1 MPLQITKPE
10 FNLRAKL
17 NELDGR
23 VPVDKMPIGS
33 RIGFAWMEMN
43 DGAAYNST
51 SWSNTNVLLKYAC
64 KRSDSLLHLTV
75 NLPYWMSSH
84 AQYGQIRVVANR
96 NDGVEHLNT
105 PEVVGHWQDQY
116 QNNYQWS
123 GMQNFERI
131 FYPHSTDVFEY
142 RWQVKRTSS
151 GGLAQYFPNDHLDNT
166 NNKALFYI
174 EEIRQ

>member
-1 MPLQITKPE
+1 MPLIVTKPE
-10 FNLRAKL
+10 FNLRSKL

-23 VPVDKMPIGS
+23 IPVDKMPIGS
-33 RIGFAWMEMN
+33 QIGFAWMEMN

-51 SWSNTNVLLKYAC
+51 SWSNTNVYLKYAC
-64 KRSDSLLHLTV
+64 KRSDSLLHLMV
-75 NLPYWMSSH
+75 NFPYWMSSH

-96 NDGVEHLNT
+96 NDGVEENNT
-105 PEVVGHWQDQY
+105 VQTVGHWQDQY
-116 QNNYQWS
+116 QNGYPWS

-142 RWQVKRTSS
+142 RWQVKKTNSN
-151 GGLAQYFPNDHLDNT
+151 GLAQYFPNDHLDNT

-174 EEIRQ
+174 KEIRQ

>member
-1 MPLQITKPE
+1 MPLQITNPE

-33 RIGFAWMEMN
+33 QIGFAWMEMN
-43 DGAAYNST
+43 DGSSYTST
-51 SWSNTNVLLKYAC
+51 SWSYTNISLKYAC
-64 KRSDSLLHLTV
+64 KRSDSLLHLTL
-75 NLPYWMSSH
+75 NLPYWMSSN
-84 AQYGQIRVVANR
+84 AQYAQTRVTAHR
-96 NDGVEHLNT
+96 NDGVEQGN
-105 PEVVGHWQDQY
+105 EVQTVGQWQDNY
-116 QNNYQWS
+116 QNNNQWS

-142 RWQVKRTSS
+142 KWWVKKTNSN
-151 GGLAQYFPNDHLDNT
+151 GLVIWFPYDYLDNT

-174 EEIRQ
+174 REIRQ

>member
-51 SWSNTNVLLKYAC
+51 SWSNTNVLLKYGC

-75 NLPYWMSSH
+75 NLPYWMSSQ

-116 QNNYQWS
+116 QNNYHWS

-151 GGLAQYFPNDHLDNT
+151 GSLAQYFPNDHLDNT

>member
-1 MPLQITKPE
+1 MPLHITKPE

-33 RIGFAWMEMN
+33 QIGFAWMEMN

-51 SWSNTNVLLKYAC
+51 SWSNTNVYLKYAC
-64 KRSDSLLHLTV
+64 KRSDSLLHLMV
-75 NLPYWMSSH
+75 NFPYWMSSH

-96 NDGVEHLNT
+96 NDGVEENNT
-105 PEVVGHWQDQY
+105 VQTVGHWQDQY
-116 QNNYQWS
+116 QNGYPWS

-142 RWQVKRTSS
+142 RWQVKKTNSN
-151 GGLAQYFPNDHLDNT
+151 GLAQYFPNDHLDNT
-166 NNKALFYI
+166 NNKAIFYV